1 MSLGLCSDKL
11 PEPSMLSERKEKGRE
26 VVNSL
31 SGETPWE
38 RAVLSGQGCVL

>member
-1 MSLGLCSDKL
+1 MSPGLCSDKL
-11 PEPSMLSERKEKGRE
+11 PEPSKLSERKEKGRE
-26 VVNSL
+26 VNSL